1 MVHFPKCRDFARLM
15 GLCFSGSCDKVVSP
29 CQYIFAWLRRPE
41 QRLLLREK
49 DGPFCPGKP
58 PQADRGRAE
67 WADSA
72 HIPIQS
78 KL

>member
-1 MVHFPKCRDFARLM
+1 MAPP
-15 GLCFSGSCDKVVSP
+15 SGAGS
-29 CQYIFAWLRRPE
+29 
-41 QRLLLREK
+41 LLREK

-58 PQADRGRAE
+58 PRADRGRAE
-67 WADSA
+67 WADFA